1 MENEKKT
8 TTEIAAPEATPEEQA
23 NQETEAVKAI
33 RDVYEARLQEKE
45 NEISAIKKAHA
56 DQIRELLKG
65 KVSAGDSADEAPEEE
80 DEETAAARLIAE
92 KYKMRR
98 L

>member
-8 TTEIAAPEATPEEQA
+8 TTTETAAPEATPEEQA

-65 KVSAGDSADEAPEEE
+65 KVSAGDSADEVSEE
-80 DEETAAARLIAE
+80 DEETAAARQIAE

>member
-1 MENEKKT
+1 MEDEKKT
-8 TTEIAAPEATPEEQA
+8 TTETASPEATPEEQA
-23 NQETEAVKAI
+23 SQETEAVKAL
-33 RDVYEARLQEKE
+33 RDVYETRLQEKD

-65 KVSAGDSADEAPEEE
+65 KVSAGDSADEAPEE
-80 DEETAAARLIAE
+80 DEETAVARRIAE